1 MNRRREVV
9 LDSSGFFSRHETGE
23 DEDRLSDT
31 SLPNCNTFIRTGDA
45 EPLRARLFERL
56 CHFGTAVAVA
66 VAFYDR
72 EDLARRL
79 ALLFRRIYVLPDGL
93 EIVRQSGKR
102 DFSPDRASHFFV
114 GTLWCECHVLPEK
127 NSVRHS
133 RCARRRPHWLPPER
147 QHPPARQAEG
157 LSHPQ
162 PTRRFQQ
169 FVLVT
174 ASLLY
179 SLTGSVPVPPAAT
192 PSPGGAGTF

>member
-1 MNRRREVV
+1 MTTRLYVKAERET
-9 LDSSGFFSRHETGE
+9 SAQTG
-23 DEDRLSDT
+23 RLT
-31 SLPNCNTFIRTGDA
+31 SLW
-45 EPLRARLFERL
+45 ELFCIDR
-56 CHFGTAVAVA
+56 FAVMLPVVA
-66 VAFYDR
+66 MSF
-72 EDLARRL
+72 
-79 ALLFRRIYVLPDGL
+79 
-93 EIVRQSGKR
+93 
-102 DFSPDRASHFFV
+102 
-114 GTLWCECHVLPEK
+114 PEK

-147 QHPPARQAEG
+147 QHPPALQAEG